1 MQLDRQGIQ
10 QLCKGG
16 IRMPVNRCQVE
27 ILENTGFSGSSPVLY
42 GPDEFNDMRGLPGAN
57 GATQLVA

>member
-1 MQLDRQGIQ
+1 
-10 QLCKGG
+10 
-16 IRMPVNRCQVE
+16 MPVNRCQVE